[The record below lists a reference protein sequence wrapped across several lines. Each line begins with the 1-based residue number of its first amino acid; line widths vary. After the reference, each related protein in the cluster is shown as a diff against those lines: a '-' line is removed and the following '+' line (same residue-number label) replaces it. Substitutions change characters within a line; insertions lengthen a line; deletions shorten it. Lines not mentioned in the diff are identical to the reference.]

1 MLNAVKERNWSNL
14 GNNWKDVNS
23 ILREAIVAASQS
35 QKSNAAIFKQ
45 LAFYSAVI
53 IIIKLEDI

>member
-1 MLNAVKERNWSNL
+1 MLNAVKEMNWSNL
-14 GNNWKDVNS
+14 GNSWKDVNS
-23 ILREAIVAASQS
+23 ILRETIVAASQS

-45 LAFYSAVI
+45 LAFYSTVG